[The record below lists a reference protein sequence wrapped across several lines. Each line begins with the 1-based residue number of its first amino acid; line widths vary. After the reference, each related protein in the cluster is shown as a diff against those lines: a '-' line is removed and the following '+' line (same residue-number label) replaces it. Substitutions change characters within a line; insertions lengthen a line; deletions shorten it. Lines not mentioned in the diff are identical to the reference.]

1 MFKMSKKRKHI
12 HILDGMSL
20 YTRDR
25 SPFYW
30 GYLNIEGKIF
40 KKSLKTSDRKEAE
53 KLLFKW
59 KNKIYSE
66 SINLLDEPEESHDH
80 EHSNIQEPVNKALV
94 DQKRRKALLIT
105 SGIMGA
111 VTVAGFAVPFLSAWK
126 PSEKAKALGASVK
139 FDLSKLLPGSMAIV
153 EWRRT
158 PVFIVHQTLEAI
170 ENLPE
175 LNDRVTDVAIDT
187 LPNDKNRY
195 TVLKGVC
202 THLSCA
208 PKYHPEIGPK
218 EWDQDWLGGFF
229 CPCHGSKFDLAGR
242 VYKGV
247 PAPINLE
254 IPPHKFE
261 GNTLIIGEAT

>member
-1 MFKMSKKRKHI
+1 MSKNKQGKKHI

-20 YTRDR
+20 YTRDK

-30 GYLNIEGKIF
+30 GYLNIDGEIH
-40 KKSLKTSDRKEAE
+40 KKSLKTTDRKEAE
-53 KLLFKW
+53 KLLFQW
-59 KNKIYSE
+59 KNNFYSTDDNSVVE
-66 SINLLDEPEESHDH
+66 SPVVNQQN
-80 EHSNIQEPVNKALV
+80 EHPKV
-94 DQKRRKALLIT
+94 DNTRRKALMIT
-105 SGIMGA
+105 SGLMGA
-111 VTVAGFAVPFLSAWK
+111 VTVAGFAVPFLSAWN

-139 FDLSKLLPGSMAIV
+139 FDLSKLEPGAMAVV

-158 PVFIVHQTLEAI
+158 PIFVVHQTIKAL
-170 ENLPE
+170 ENLPK
-175 LNDRVTDVAIDT
+175 LNDRVTDPALSEGVARST
-187 LPNDKNRY
+187 NERY

-208 PKYHPEIGPK
+208 PKYHPEIEPK
-218 EWDQDWLGGFF
+218 AWDEEWLGGFF

-254 IPPHKFE
+254 VPPHSFD
-261 GNTLIIGEAT
+261 GDTLIIGEPA

>member
-1 MFKMSKKRKHI
+1 MFKMSKIRKHI

-30 GYLNIEGKIF
+30 GYLNIEGNIY
-40 KKSLKTSDRKEAE
+40 KKSLKTTDRKEAE
-53 KLLFKW
+53 RLLFVW
-59 KNKIYSE
+59 KNEIFADSL
-66 SINLLDEPEESHDH
+66 NLIDADDEEDH
-80 EHSNIQEPVNKALV
+80 HHTKQKPIV
-94 DQKRRKALLIT
+94 DEKRRKALLIT
-105 SGIMGA
+105 SGLMGA
-111 VTVAGFAVPFLSAWK
+111 VTVAAFAVPFLSAWK

-139 FDLSKLLPGSMAIV
+139 FDLSKLQPGAMAIV

-158 PVFIVHQTLEAI
+158 PIFVVHQTQEAI
-170 ENLPE
+170 DNLPK
-175 LNDRVTDVAIDT
+175 LNEKVTNQANEV
-187 LPNDKNRY
+187 LPSNEKKF

-208 PKYHPEIGPK
+208 PKYHPEIEPK
-218 EWDQDWLGGFF
+218 AWDQEWLGGFF

-254 IPPHKFE
+254 IPPHKFS
-261 GNTLIIGEAT
+261 GNTLIIGEAG

>member
-1 MFKMSKKRKHI
+1 MSKNKQGKKHI

-20 YTRDR
+20 YTRDK

-30 GYLNIEGKIF
+30 GYLNIDGEIH
-40 KKSLKTSDRKEAE
+40 KKSLKTTDKKEAE
-53 KLLFKW
+53 KLLFQW
-59 KNKIYSE
+59 KSHFSNNADNYVVE
-66 SINLLDEPEESHDH
+66 SPTL
-80 EHSNIQEPVNKALV
+80 NIQNENPKV
-94 DQKRRKALLIT
+94 DNTRRKALMIT
-105 SGIMGA
+105 SGLMGA
-111 VTVAGFAVPFLSAWK
+111 VTVAGFAVPFLSAWN

-139 FDLSKLLPGSMAIV
+139 FDLSKLEPGAMAVV

-158 PVFIVHQTLEAI
+158 PIFVVHQTSKAL
-170 ENLPE
+170 ENLPK
-175 LNDRVTDVAIDT
+175 LNDRVTDPALSEGVARST
-187 LPNDKNRY
+187 NERY

-208 PKYHPEIGPK
+208 PKYHPEIEPK
-218 EWDQDWLGGFF
+218 AWDEEWLGGFF

-254 IPPHKFE
+254 VPPHSFD
-261 GNTLIIGEAT
+261 GDTLIIGEPT

>member
-40 KKSLKTSDRKEAE
+40 KKSLKTSDKKEAE
-53 KLLFKW
+53 KLLFEW
-59 KNKIYSE
+59 KNQISN
-66 SINLLDEPEESHDH
+66 NLSTKNDEDEHEDH
-80 EHSNIQEPVNKALV
+80 HHFKKVSV
-94 DQKRRKALLIT
+94 DQKRRNVLLIT
-105 SGIMGA
+105 SGVMGA

-139 FDLSKLLPGSMAIV
+139 FDLSKLEPGAMAIV

-158 PVFIVHQTLEAI
+158 PIFVVHQTQEAI
-170 ENLPE
+170 DNLPK
-175 LNDRVTDVAIDT
+175 LNDKVTDKAAES
-187 LPNDKNRY
+187 LPNNNNKF

-208 PKYHPEIGPK
+208 PKYHPEIEPK
-218 EWDQDWLGGFF
+218 AWDQEWLGGFF

-254 IPPHKFE
+254 IPPHTFS
-261 GNTLIIGEAT
+261 GNTLIIGESV

>member
-1 MFKMSKKRKHI
+1 MSKKRKHI

-30 GYLNIEGKIF
+30 GYLNIEGNIY
-40 KKSLKTSDRKEAE
+40 KKSLKTTDRKEAE
-53 KLLFKW
+53 RLLFVW
-59 KNKIYSE
+59 KNEIFADSL
-66 SINLLDEPEESHDH
+66 NLIDADDEEDH
-80 EHSNIQEPVNKALV
+80 HHTKQKPIV
-94 DQKRRKALLIT
+94 DEKRRKALLIT
-105 SGIMGA
+105 SGLMGA
-111 VTVAGFAVPFLSAWK
+111 VTVAAFAVPFLSAWK

-139 FDLSKLLPGSMAIV
+139 FDLSKLQPGAMAIV

-158 PVFIVHQTLEAI
+158 PIFVVHQTQEAI
-170 ENLPE
+170 DNLPK
-175 LNDRVTDVAIDT
+175 LNEKVTNQANEV
-187 LPNDKNRY
+187 LPSNEKKF

-208 PKYHPEIGPK
+208 PKYHPEIEPK
-218 EWDQDWLGGFF
+218 AWDQEWLGGFF

-254 IPPHKFE
+254 IPPHKFS
-261 GNTLIIGEAT
+261 GNTLIIGEAG

>member
-30 GYLNIEGKIF
+30 GYLNIEGKIY
-40 KKSLKTSDRKEAE
+40 KKSLKTTDRKEAE
-53 KLLFKW
+53 RLLFVW
-59 KNKIYSE
+59 KNEIFADSL
-66 SINLLDEPEESHDH
+66 NLIGANDEEDH
-80 EHSNIQEPVNKALV
+80 HHVKQKPIIDE
-94 DQKRRKALLIT
+94 KRRKALLIT
-105 SGIMGA
+105 SGLMGA
-111 VTVAGFAVPFLSAWK
+111 VTVTAFAVPFLSAWK

-139 FDLSKLLPGSMAIV
+139 FDLSKLQPGAMAIV

-158 PVFIVHQTLEAI
+158 PIFVVHQTQEAI
-170 ENLPE
+170 DNLPK
-175 LNDRVTDVAIDT
+175 LNDKVTDQANEI
-187 LPNDKNRY
+187 LPSNEKKF

-208 PKYHPEIGPK
+208 PKYHPEIEPK
-218 EWDQDWLGGFF
+218 AWDQEWLGGFF

-254 IPPHKFE
+254 IPPHTFS
-261 GNTLIIGEAT
+261 GNTLIIGEAA

>member
-1 MFKMSKKRKHI
+1 MSKNKQGKKHI

-20 YTRDR
+20 YTRDK

-30 GYLNIEGKIF
+30 GYLNIDGEIH
-40 KKSLKTSDRKEAE
+40 KKSLKTTDKKEAE
-53 KLLFKW
+53 KLLFQW
-59 KNKIYSE
+59 KNHFSNNADNYVVE
-66 SINLLDEPEESHDH
+66 SPTL
-80 EHSNIQEPVNKALV
+80 NIQNENPKV
-94 DQKRRKALLIT
+94 DNTRRKALMIT
-105 SGIMGA
+105 SGLMGA
-111 VTVAGFAVPFLSAWK
+111 VTVAGFAVPFLSAWN

-139 FDLSKLLPGSMAIV
+139 FDLSKLEPGAMAVV

-158 PVFIVHQTLEAI
+158 PIFVVHQTSKAL
-170 ENLPE
+170 ENLPK
-175 LNDRVTDVAIDT
+175 LNDRVTDPALSEGVARSS
-187 LPNDKNRY
+187 NERY

-208 PKYHPEIGPK
+208 PKYHPEIEPK
-218 EWDQDWLGGFF
+218 AWDEEWLGGFF

-254 IPPHKFE
+254 VPPHSFD
-261 GNTLIIGEAT
+261 GDTLIIGEPT

>member
-40 KKSLKTSDRKEAE
+40 KKSLKTDDRKEAE
-53 KLLFKW
+53 RLLFAW
-59 KNKIYSE
+59 KNEIFTNSIDSE
-66 SINLLDEPEESHDH
+66 DNH
-80 EHSNIQEPVNKALV
+80 EHAEEDHHHGHQINTKIDE
-94 DQKRRKALLIT
+94 KRRKALLIT

-111 VTVAGFAVPFLSAWK
+111 VTVTGFAVPFLSAWK

-139 FDLSKLLPGSMAIV
+139 FDLSKLQPGAMAIV

-158 PVFIVHQTLEAI
+158 PIFVVHQTQEAI
-170 ENLPE
+170 DNLPK
-175 LNDRVTDVAIDT
+175 LNDKVTDQANEF
-187 LPNDKNRY
+187 LPSSNNKF

-208 PKYHPEIGPK
+208 PKYHPEIEPK
-218 EWDQDWLGGFF
+218 AWDQEWLGGFF

-254 IPPHKFE
+254 IPPHKFS
-261 GNTLIIGEAT
+261 GNTLIIGEVA

>member
-30 GYLNIEGKIF
+30 GYLNIEGNIY
-40 KKSLKTSDRKEAE
+40 KKSLKTTDRKEAE
-53 KLLFKW
+53 RLLFVW
-59 KNKIYSE
+59 KNEIFADSL
-66 SINLLDEPEESHDH
+66 NLIDADDEEDH
-80 EHSNIQEPVNKALV
+80 HHTKQKPMV
-94 DQKRRKALLIT
+94 DEKRRNALLLT
-105 SGIMGA
+105 SGLMGA
-111 VTVAGFAVPFLSAWK
+111 VTVAAFAVPFLSAWK

-139 FDLSKLLPGSMAIV
+139 FDLSKLQPGAMAIV

-158 PVFIVHQTLEAI
+158 PIFVVHQTQEAI
-170 ENLPE
+170 DNLPK
-175 LNDRVTDVAIDT
+175 LNEKVTNQANEV
-187 LPNDKNRY
+187 LPSNEKKF

-208 PKYHPEIGPK
+208 PKYHPEIEPK
-218 EWDQDWLGGFF
+218 AWDQEWLGGFF

-254 IPPHKFE
+254 IPPHKFS
-261 GNTLIIGEAT
+261 GNTLIIGEAR